1 MRQLRDD
8 GGDWVNGS
16 EEYDDHRPIKEAGA
30 ETDVVVG
37 GGEARERVRAVG
49 EEASVSGSQQ
59 NDSVRGES
67 STKG

>member
-1 MRQLRDD
+1 MGQLRDD
-8 GGDWVNGS
+8 GGDWVSGS
-16 EEYDDHRPIKEAGA
+16 EKYDDHRPIKEAGT

-37 GGEARERVRAVG
+37 GGEARGRVRAVG

-59 NDSVRGES
+59 NDGVRGES